1 MFEPPA
7 RFCARDGT
15 PLADAEAPPSTP
27 SPDLSE
33 PPVPSLTL
41 NQVIDDRYK
50 VVRRLGEGG
59 MSYVYQGRDQVEN
72 TDVAMK
78 VLTPQ
83 LATDPCSM
91 ERLKREA
98 LLAMRFDHPNVC
110 RIFHVGET
118 SDGMLYLIMPY
129 LRGESLNDAE
139 TRRGPY
145 PVDEAVMLLVQ
156 ACQGLQHAHDV
167 GVIHRDLKP
176 ENIMLVP
183 DDSVAGGIRARELR
197 KRARRREAGLPEIL
211 ESTLGALRQAGET
224 RVLELLHTHRERDVY
239 CASGDGIRRAAQRL
253 GARSA
258 QVLHA
263 RHWHVGQA
271 QRHRQRQTGLRRA
284 LFLVEDTE
292 PGRLD
297 SIALHSGIVNRLGK
311 GFQHQVVGA
320 AVPALAETRAAHADD
335 RHLVADAGCHRY
347 LATVA
352 FQK

>member
-1 MFEPPA
+1 MSVRRCPRCQLMFDPPA

-15 PLADAEAPPSTP
+15 PLADDEAARSTP
-27 SPDLSE
+27 SPEATE

-41 NQVIDDRYK
+41 NQVVDDRYK

-78 VLTPQ
+78 VLTPR
-83 LATDPCSM
+83 LATDPGSM

-98 LLAMRFDHPNVC
+98 LLARRFDHPNVC
-110 RIFHVGET
+110 RILHVGET
-118 SDGMLYLIMPY
+118 ADGMLYLIMPY

-183 DDSVAGGIRARELR
+183 DASVPGGIRAVVMDFGLGKAIQPDPELVR
-197 KRARRREAGLPEIL
+197 LTQTGIILGTPEFMSPEQVRGDTIDGRSDIFSLGVVAFELFTGQLPFAGRTSQESMMAR
-211 ESTLGALRQAGET
+211 LRGKP
-224 RVLELLHTHRERDVY
+224 R
-239 CASGDGIRRAAQRL
+239 S
-253 GARSA
+253 ARS
-258 QVLHA
+258 VRPTLPA
-263 RHWHVGQA
+263 RA
-271 QRHRQRQTGLRRA
+271 EAILMRALALKTDQRYQSMRAFGDDLGTIQEKGFLRR
-284 LFLVEDTE
+284 LF
-292 PGRLD
+292 GR
-297 SIALHSGIVNRLGK
+297 
-311 GFQHQVVGA
+311 
-320 AVPALAETRAAHADD
+320 
-335 RHLVADAGCHRY
+335 
-347 LATVA
+347 
-352 FQK
+352 

>member
-1 MFEPPA
+1 MSIRRCPRCQLMFETPA

-110 RIFHVGET
+110 HIYHVGET

-183 DDSVAGGIRARELR
+183 DDSVPGGIRAVVMDFGLGKAIQPDPELVR
-197 KRARRREAGLPEIL
+197 LTQTGIILGTPEFMSPEQVRGDKIDGRSDIFSLGVVAFELFTGQLPFTGRTSQESMMAR
-211 ESTLGALRQAGET
+211 LRGKP
-224 RVLELLHTHRERDVY
+224 R
-239 CASGDGIRRAAQRL
+239 S
-253 GARSA
+253 ARSVRPDLPPRA
-258 QVLHA
+258 ESVLSRSLA
-263 RHWHVGQA
+263 LKPDQRYQTMQA
-271 QRHRQRQTGLRRA
+271 FAEDLGSIEEKGFLRR
-284 LFLVEDTE
+284 LF
-292 PGRLD
+292 GR
-297 SIALHSGIVNRLGK
+297 
-311 GFQHQVVGA
+311 
-320 AVPALAETRAAHADD
+320 
-335 RHLVADAGCHRY
+335 
-347 LATVA
+347 
-352 FQK
+352 

>member
-1 MFEPPA
+1 MTIRRCPRCQLLFEPPA

-27 SPDLSE
+27 SPDLSD

-59 MSYVYQGRDQVEN
+59 MSYVYQGRDQAEN

-83 LATDPCSM
+83 LATDPCSV

-183 DDSVAGGIRARELR
+183 DDSVPGGIRAVVMDFGLGKAIQPDPELVR
-197 KRARRREAGLPEIL
+197 LTQTGIILGTPEFMSPEQVRGDKIDGR
-211 ESTLGALRQAGET
+211 SDIFSLGVVAF
-224 RVLELLHTHRERDVY
+224 ELLTGQLPFAGRTSQESMMARL
-239 CASGDGIRRAAQRL
+239 SGKPRS
-253 GARSA
+253 ARSVRPELPA
-258 QVLHA
+258 RADAVLMRA
-263 RHWHVGQA
+263 LALKTDQRYQSMQA
-271 QRHRQRQTGLRRA
+271 FGDDLGTIQEKGLLRR
-284 LFLVEDTE
+284 LF
-292 PGRLD
+292 GR
-297 SIALHSGIVNRLGK
+297 
-311 GFQHQVVGA
+311 
-320 AVPALAETRAAHADD
+320 
-335 RHLVADAGCHRY
+335 
-347 LATVA
+347 
-352 FQK
+352 